1 MSAAG
6 CPFCARRKRTPGS
19 YRLAWTLV
27 RLIVLVLL
35 LWYVVARFG
44 SGGSG

>member
-1 MSAAG
+1 
-6 CPFCARRKRTPGS
+6 
-19 YRLAWTLV
+19 LV